1 MKIKMVVPKAG
12 TANENGTQTRLY
24 GMDEVLDANAPW
36 EIELAQTFLNNG
48 HAIEIK
54 TVEPKETLTVEAE
67 IKEEKPKP
75 KAKKKA
81 APKAKAKPKSE

>member
-1 MKIKMVVPKAG
+1 MKIKMTVPKAG
-12 TANENGTQTRLY
+12 AANENGTQTRLY
-24 GMDEVLDANAPW
+24 VLDEVFEAKEPW
-36 EIELAQTFLNNG
+36 EQAVAQSFLDNG

-67 IKEEKPKP
+67 VKEEAPKP

-81 APKAKAKPKSE
+81 APKKKAKAKSE